1 MREFLV
7 MFRFYYVIIISIPLI
22 IYYGLKATYYYNHQ
36 EQFDDY
42 QCYKLAQNII
52 RSLQKRARI
61 RTIGYG
67 VENLPK
73 DSGYIMYANHQG
85 KYDALGIMSVHKEP
99 CSVIM
104 DAERS
109 RVIFANQF
117 VNLVR
122 GIRLER
128 NNFKQQVHE
137 LGKLVEKA
145 KKGKRFIYFPE
156 GKYEHNGNKL
166 QDFRP
171 GSFKCSKLAEC
182 PIVPVAIY
190 DSHLPFDFNSL
201 RKATTQVY
209 FLEPIFFSEYAEKTT
224 KEISIMVKER
234 IEEKIQFLEE
244 NRRRLNLNSHFKIYK
259 QQM

>member
-1 MREFLV
+1 

-22 IYYGLKATYYYNHQ
+22 IYYIFKATYYYNHQ
-36 EQFDDY
+36 ERFDDY
-42 QCYKLAQNII
+42 DCYKLAQNII
-52 RSLQKRARI
+52 RALKRRARI
-61 RTIGYG
+61 KTIGYG
-67 VENLPK
+67 TEHLPK
-73 DSGYIMYANHQG
+73 ESGYIMYANHQG

-99 CSVIM
+99 CSIIM

-128 NNFKQQVHE
+128 NNFKQQVYE
-137 LGKLVEKA
+137 LGKVVEKA
-145 KKGKRFIYFPE
+145 KKGKKFIYFPE
-156 GKYEHNGNKL
+156 GKYERNGNRL

-171 GSFKCSKLAEC
+171 GSFKCAKMAEC

-201 RKATTQVY
+201 RKVTTQVY
-209 FLEPIFFSEYAEKTT
+209 FLDPIYFEEYAEKTT
-224 KEISIMVKER
+224 KEISLMVKER
-234 IEEKIQFLEE
+234 IEEKIKYLEE
-244 NRRRLNLNSHFKIYK
+244 NRKKLNLNSHFKTYK
-259 QQM
+259 NI